1 MLSKGDKLYTYQDGE
16 IVEYIVQNVGM
27 FFTNLVSADG
37 NETKLVDKC
46 KLQDKSSHW
55 WGNPFNYYTSKEEL
69 QEDLKRELS
78 IGFIKNTLENEQIFK
93 EIKTETLLYLCE
105 LIKKD
110 LCNER
115 GDNNGTDKN
124 R

>member
-37 NETKLVDKC
+37 KETKLVDKC
-46 KLQDKSSHW
+46 KLQDKSSHL

-78 IGFIKNTLENEQIFK
+78 IGFIKNTLENEQIFNN
-93 EIKTETLLYLCE
+93 IKTETLLYLCE
-105 LIKKD
+105 LIKND